1 MQTSH
6 YENVRACFQE
16 LDDLRGWQ
24 DGEEEAD
31 DDANYKE
38 DRHHDVAQFFDLEAA
53 MHLKNWDDVA
63 RICASD
69 DTFPNPKFYAPIMD
83 LTLQLNPPPTL
94 AIQVIKVCSILMDEI
109 LHYLNHH

>member
-1 MQTSH
+1 MQALH

-16 LDDLRGWQ
+16 LGDLRGWK
-24 DGEEEAD
+24 DEEEDAD

-53 MHLKNWDDVA
+53 MHLKKWDNVA
-63 RICASD
+63 SICASD
-69 DTFPNPKFYAPIMD
+69 DTFPDPKFYAPIMD

-94 AIQVIKVCSILMDEI
+94 AIQIIKVRSIIMDVI
-109 LHYLNHH
+109 LHSLNNH

>member
-6 YENVRACFQE
+6 YDNVRACFQE

-53 MHLKNWDDVA
+53 MHLRKWDDVA
-63 RICASD
+63 GICASD
-69 DTFPNPKFYAPIMD
+69 DTFPDPKFYAPIMD
-83 LTLQLNPPPTL
+83 LTLQLNLPPTL
-94 AIQVIKVCSILMDEI
+94 AIQVIKVRSILIMQYCI
-109 LHYLNHH
+109 L